1 MSVVDYGHILHVK
14 LRTEVSSLKEHLF
27 KRILESYHFC
37 TFKEIDS
44 PGHFLLKCPVDCRR
58 ANVLFTLFVF
68 VCVKWCSTHI
78 VLRFCFV
85 CLHLMVCVPY
95 LPSFSWLSFFDLPLR
110 YFLAFIYTWHVCSNA
125 LVFIFLKELFCFCK
139 YRGPMVLW

>member
-14 LRTEVSSLKEHLF
+14 LRTEVSSLKDHLF

-85 CLHLMVCVPY
+85 CLRLVYTMLPVSLDCAVLIAPSVFSNLY
-95 LPSFSWLSFFDLPLR
+95 LFT
-110 YFLAFIYTWHVCSNA
+110 LA
-125 LVFIFLKELFCFCK
+125 K
-139 YRGPMVLW
+139 